1 MKLTLKLRTA
11 AFMAVVLSSGAV
23 LSAAESG
30 EVRTIHLRQDDAQ
43 VRFESK
49 LYELKHIRAEEIL
62 PFVNSAILRYNRN
75 STIRRVTSDSKT
87 GAILVS
93 TGRDFLPHV
102 DAIVAAL
109 DRPGKLDEND
119 SAIAGTGLAR
129 VAYSPRYRAA
139 ADFSNI
145 VNATIGSSTGAA
157 YVNLETNTIFWRDQ
171 TTAAKRTLE
180 WVKQLDRPL
189 PQVRI
194 RLNYYELR
202 DSDLKDWGMDY
213 LAWKNGPG
221 VNLLNLGYNA
231 GHIAV
236 DELLQDAL
244 FVSSAS
250 WGLGGFFTAPQFDMS
265 FIRCL
270 QQSGNANAAASASLT
285 MISTPVANEEEYA
298 LLQKVQDKHPNT
310 APFIHRIAMKPE
322 YQNIAK
328 NTLGRT
334 LVGKSYYEDEDGNLH
349 GDPPNLEA
357 KIVNPFICFQSTD
370 KDANAQGFI
379 PSSKKFY
386 HAKNELKD
394 NGGVIFDYALYFKSV
409 VERGNTGAELSN
421 TALIAGAA
429 TLGFGREKVLAVYEK
444 ENDVEQTIGL
454 PILSRLPIIKYLFST
469 VTTIKERTY
478 LVVSAEAEMVH
489 PDDNDAPTVSESR
502 QIIRRPESV
511 LRTEKAVKEAAR
523 KHRQNRQKK
532 EEEKKKQD
540 AQKKLNAQKKQ
551 DAQNKQ
557 NVQKNQ
563 EQTKR

>member
-1 MKLTLKLRTA
+1 MKLSTGLLAAACPAVIMSCMTVLTA
-11 AFMAVVLSSGAV
+11 A
-23 LSAAESG
+23 EPG

-49 LYELKHIRAEEIL
+49 LYELKHIPAEEIL

-75 STIRRVTSDSKT
+75 STIRRVTSDGAGA

-109 DRPGKLDEND
+109 DRPGKIREKD
-119 SAIAGTGLAR
+119 SAIAGTGLSR

-139 ADFSNI
+139 ADFSRI
-145 VNATIGSSTGAA
+145 IDSTIGSSTGAA
-157 YVNLETNTIFWRDQ
+157 YVNQETNTIFWRDQ
-171 TTAAKRTLE
+171 TAAAKRTLN

-202 DSDLKDWGMDY
+202 DSDLKDWGIDY

-231 GHIAV
+231 GRIAV

-244 FVSSAS
+244 FVSSAT

-298 LLQKVQDKHPNT
+298 LLQEVQNRYPNT
-310 APFIHRIAMKPE
+310 APFIHRISMKPE

-370 KDANAQGFI
+370 QDANAQGFI
-379 PSSKKFY
+379 PSSQKFY
-386 HAKNELKD
+386 HARNELKG

-409 VERGNTGAELSN
+409 VERGNTGSELSN
-421 TALIAGAA
+421 TALISGAA
-429 TLGFGREKVLAVYEK
+429 TLGFGCEKVLAVYEK

-454 PILSRLPIIKYLFST
+454 PILGRLPLIKYLVST
-469 VTTIKERTY
+469 VTTIRERTY

-489 PDDNDAPTVSESR
+489 PDDNDAPTVSETR

-511 LRTEKAVKEAAR
+511 LRTEKAVKEAA
-523 KHRQNRQKK
+523 KKNRQKK
-532 EEEKKKQD
+532 QNE
-540 AQKKLNAQKKQ
+540 QKKQ
-551 DAQNKQ
+551 NDK
-557 NVQKNQ
+557 
-563 EQTKR
+563 

>member
-1 MKLTLKLRTA
+1 MKLSLNLQTA
-11 AFMAVVLSSGAV
+11 AYLAVILGSGV
-23 LSAAESG
+23 ELTAADSG

-49 LYELKHIRAEEIL
+49 VYELKHIRAEELL

-75 STIRRVTSDSKT
+75 STIRRVTAANSKA

-109 DRPGKLDEND
+109 DRPGKLNEKD

-139 ADFSNI
+139 ADFSNL
-145 VNATIGSSTGAA
+145 VNSTIGSSVGAA
-157 YVNLETNTIFWRDQ
+157 YVNAETNTIFWRDQ
-171 TTAAKRTLE
+171 TAAAKRTLG
-180 WVKQLDRPL
+180 WVRQLDRPL

-231 GHIAV
+231 GHIAI
-236 DELLQDAL
+236 DELLQGAL
-244 FVSSAS
+244 YASSAS

-270 QQSGNANAAASASLT
+270 QQSGNANATASASLT
-285 MISTPVANEEEYA
+285 MVNTPVANEQEYA
-298 LLQKVQDKHPNT
+298 LLKNIQDRYPDT

-334 LVGKSYYEDEDGNLH
+334 LVGKSYYEDENGVIH

-379 PSSKKFY
+379 PSSQRFY
-386 HAKNELKD
+386 HAKNELKG

-409 VERGNTGAELSN
+409 VERGNTGSELSN
-421 TALIAGAA
+421 TALISGAA
-429 TLGFGREKVLAVYEK
+429 TLGFGREKVLAVCEK
-444 ENDVEQTIGL
+444 ENDVQQTIGL
-454 PILSRLPIIKYLFST
+454 PILSRLPWIKYLFST

-489 PDDNDAPTVSESR
+489 PDDNDAPTVSENR

-511 LRTEKAVKEAAR
+511 LHTEKAL
-523 KHRQNRQKK
+523 KK
-532 EEEKKKQD
+532 GKKKNKNEKKD
-540 AQKKLNAQKKQ
+540 NKK
-551 DAQNKQ
+551 
-557 NVQKNQ
+557 
-563 EQTKR
+563 

>member
-1 MKLTLKLRTA
+1 MTVAFVTA
-11 AFMAVVLSSGAV
+11 VIGFGLPLA
-23 LSAAESG
+23 AAEPDA
-30 EVRTIHLRQDDAQ
+30 VRTIHLRQDDAQ

-49 LYELKHIRAEEIL
+49 LYELKHVQAEEIL
-62 PFVNSAILRYNRN
+62 PFVNSAIQRYNRN
-75 STIRRVTSDSKT
+75 STIRRVTSAQEGTS
-87 GAILVS
+87 AILVS
-93 TGRDFLPHV
+93 TGRNFLPHV

-109 DRPGKLDEND
+109 DRPGKVQEKD
-119 SAIAGTGLAR
+119 SEIQGTGLTR
-129 VAYSPRYRAA
+129 SAYSPRYRAA
-139 ADFSNI
+139 AEFSRI
-145 VNATIGSSTGAA
+145 IDTTIGSSAGAA
-157 YVNLETNTIFWRDQ
+157 YVNQETNTIFWRDQ
-171 TTAAKRTLE
+171 TDAAKRTLK
-180 WVKQLDRPL
+180 WVRQLDRPL

-231 GHIAV
+231 GRIAI
-236 DELLQDAL
+236 DELLEGAQ
-244 FVSSAS
+244 FVSMST

-285 MISTPVANEEEYA
+285 MINTPVQNEQDYA
-298 LLQKVQDKHPNT
+298 LLREVQDKYPDT

-349 GDPPNLEA
+349 ADPPNLEA

-370 KDANAQGFI
+370 QNADAQGFI
-379 PSSKKFY
+379 PSTQEFY
-386 HAKNELKD
+386 NAKNTLNG

-409 VERGNTGAELSN
+409 VERGNTGYELSN
-421 TALIAGAA
+421 TALITGAA

-444 ENDVEQTIGL
+444 ENDAEQTIGL
-454 PILSRLPIIKYLFST
+454 PILSRIPLIKYLFST

-478 LVVSAEAEMVH
+478 LVVTAEAEMVH
-489 PDDNDAPTVSESR
+489 PDDSDAPTVSESR
-502 QIIRRPESV
+502 QVVRRPESV
-511 LRTEKAVKEAAR
+511 LRTEKVL
-523 KHRQNRQKK
+523 KK
-532 EEEKKKQD
+532 SKNKKKQE
-540 AQKKLNAQKKQ
+540 KVKEGNP
-551 DAQNKQ
+551 
-557 NVQKNQ
+557 
-563 EQTKR
+563 

>member
-1 MKLTLKLRTA
+1 MKLSLRLRAAAAIATVVGFGLTA
-11 AFMAVVLSSGAV
+11 A
-23 LSAAESG
+23 AAEPDASS
-30 EVRTIHLRQDDAQ
+30 VRTIHLRQDDAQ

-49 LYELKHIRAEEIL
+49 LYELKHVSAEEIL
-62 PFVNSAILRYNRN
+62 PFINSAIQRYNRN
-75 STIRRVTSDSKT
+75 STIRRVTSEKGGR

-93 TGRDFLPHV
+93 TGQKFLPHV

-109 DRPGKLDEND
+109 DRPGKLKESD
-119 SAIAGTGLAR
+119 SSIQGTGLAR
-129 VAYSPRYRAA
+129 VAYSPHYRAA

-145 VNATIGSSTGAA
+145 VDSTIGSSAGAA
-157 YVNLETNTIFWRDQ
+157 YVNTETNTIFWRDQ
-171 TTAAKRTLE
+171 TAAAKRTLE

-231 GHIAV
+231 GRIAI
-236 DELLQDAL
+236 DEMLQSAL
-244 FVSSAS
+244 YVSSAT

-270 QQSGNANAAASASLT
+270 QQSGNANAAASATLT
-285 MISTPVANEEEYA
+285 MINTPVANEKEYA
-298 LLQKVQDKHPNT
+298 LLQEIQDRNPNT
-310 APFIHRIAMKPE
+310 APFIHRISMKPE

-370 KDANAQGFI
+370 KDANAQGFL
-379 PSSKKFY
+379 PSSQKFY
-386 HAKNELKD
+386 QAKNKLKG

-421 TALIAGAA
+421 TALISGSA
-429 TLGFGREKVLAVYEK
+429 TLGFGCEKVLAVYEK

-454 PILSRLPIIKYLFST
+454 PILSRIPLIKYLFST

-489 PDDNDAPTVSESR
+489 PDDSGAPTVSETR

-511 LRTEKAVKEAAR
+511 LRTEKVL
-523 KHRQNRQKK
+523 KK
-532 EEEKKKQD
+532 RKKKTES
-540 AQKKLNAQKKQ
+540 AAPAENVSETGKKQ
-551 DAQNKQ
+551 K
-557 NVQKNQ
+557 
-563 EQTKR
+563 